1 MATNKKKKIDIRII
15 IICVGVVIALIVLI
29 LLVSKLTN
37 NSNLSDEEKAKV
49 SFTKS
54 QQEKAKVDLSGM
66 TEQERMTY
74 YTAEFFKLIDSKN
87 YEEAYKL
94 LYDDYKENFFPTEA
108 NFEKYFKDYFP
119 DDFSLDYTNIER
131 LGSIYVLWVSV
142 KDTVNGST
150 YGHNFSMYVVIQENN
165 LNDYVL
171 SFSRNS
177 AVDSMEEEE

>member
-1 MATNKKKKIDIRII
+1 
-15 IICVGVVIALIVLI
+15 
-29 LLVSKLTN
+29 
-37 NSNLSDEEKAKV
+37 
-49 SFTKS
+49 
-54 QQEKAKVDLSGM
+54 
-66 TEQERMTY
+66 MTY

-177 AVDSMEEEE
+177 AVDSIGEEE